1 MRTEHLVRKGT
12 NELPDLC
19 GLLAYLA
26 KRDRLAFAHA
36 DEPAAV
42 AKRLDHDR
50 AVLFVYP
57 DDREIPVVANLLA
70 GCDWVADTMGVSA
83 APRFLAAAREPLPT
97 LDVASGPI
105 QEIVHEDADL
115 LRQLTIPQHNERD
128 SGSYI
133 VAGLLIAHNLK
144 IGVQNVSIH
153 RYQISG
159 KNRIGVLL
167 HRGARTPTTPSRRI
181 GRAAVEWPQRR
192 LAETAPLAV
201 GYSKLARKPPWPVT
215 LAARQLMEQRKALAG
230 PRATPRDER
239 QTAATFPAF
248 QPIGRQVDYQTAC
261 LRTGAR

>member
-167 HRGARTPTTPSRRI
+167 HRGACTPTTPSRRI

-192 LAETAPLAV
+192 LAETAPLFGRNCPVSRRILEA
-201 GYSKLARKPPWPVT
+201 SKKASMAGDSSSTSANGTAQGPRWSPRD
-215 LAARQLMEQRKALAG
+215 ASRRKADG
-230 PRATPRDER
+230 SDISS
-239 QTAATFPAF
+239 FPT
-248 QPIGRQVDYQTAC
+248 DWSSS
-261 LRTGAR
+261 